1 MKKDNKKNS
10 AADDKKME
18 LLNRAIFRIAEKEKD
33 SKEKDRLLKLS
44 KQK

>member
-10 AADDKKME
+10 AEEKKMD
-18 LLNRAIFRIAEKEKD
+18 LLNKAIFRMAEKEENPE
-33 SKEKDRLLKLS
+33 EKDRLLKLS

>member
-18 LLNRAIFRIAEKEKD
+18 LLNRAIFRMAEKEKD
-33 SKEKDRLLKLS
+33 PEEKDRLLKLS